1 MKPYVFGV
9 DIGGTT
15 IKLGF
20 FSTDGK
26 LLDKWEIPT
35 DKSENGKNILS
46 DAAAA
51 ISNKMTERKITG
63 AEVEGI
69 GIGVPGPVDPA
80 GVVHRCINIG
90 WGIVDIKQE
99 LNRLLPDIPNVAAAN
114 DANVAALGELWQ
126 GGAKGC
132 SSAVM
137 ITVGT
142 GIGGG
147 VVINGKIIAGAN
159 GGAGEIGHITVK
171 PDETV
176 ACNCGKCG
184 CLEQYTSANGIV
196 FLAKRMLAESD
207 KPSKLREMEKFT
219 SREICDLAREG
230 EEMAKDII
238 EQFGC
243 YLGSAMSYV
252 GCAVDPEV
260 FIIGGGMSK
269 AGSIVTDAVM
279 KHYSKN
285 VFHIS
290 ANTKAVIATLGN
302 DAGIYGCARMVLP
315 EI

>member
-1 MKPYVFGV
+1 MRFFKLT
-9 DIGGTT
+9 DL
-15 IKLGF
+15 IKHSIQLAQKLASIFYKGF
-20 FSTDGK
+20 F
-26 LLDKWEIPT
+26 EQ
-35 DKSENGKNILS
+35 KSENGKNILS

-184 CLEQYTSANGIV
+184 CFVELRA
-196 FLAKRMLAESD
+196 AKADMHC
-207 KPSKLREMEKFT
+207 PHEKHFW
-219 SREICDLAREG
+219 
-230 EEMAKDII
+230 
-238 EQFGC
+238 
-243 YLGSAMSYV
+243 
-252 GCAVDPEV
+252 
-260 FIIGGGMSK
+260 
-269 AGSIVTDAVM
+269 
-279 KHYSKN
+279 
-285 VFHIS
+285 
-290 ANTKAVIATLGN
+290 
-302 DAGIYGCARMVLP
+302 
-315 EI
+315 